1 MTVERDD
8 FVAPAGDSVA
18 GRGLRVSGVVHR
30 YASTSGDVLALDNI
44 NLEVGLGEFLCI
56 VGPSGC
62 GKSTLLELLAGLR
75 LPTEGSITLDGRRI
89 VGPSRH
95 RGVVFQQSSSLYP
108 WLTVRGNVELALR
121 LGRVPRAERKARAEQ
136 ELRRVGL
143 FTFAGH
149 RVYELS
155 GGMQQRCQI
164 ARALAADPDVLLLD
178 EPFGAL
184 DALTRETLQAE
195 LRQIWRSTQRTFVFI
210 THSVEEAALL
220 GSRVVV
226 MSNRPGTIRLDLP
239 LGFSRTEHSIQELRA
254 LPEFVQTTTRLRAAL
269 TGPNED
275 FEI

>member
-1 MTVERDD
+1 
-8 FVAPAGDSVA
+8 
-18 GRGLRVSGVVHR
+18 
-30 YASTSGDVLALDNI
+30 VLALDDI
-44 NLEVGLGEFLCI
+44 NLEVASGEFLCV

-75 LPTEGSITLDGRRI
+75 LPTDGEITLDGRRI
-89 VGPSRH
+89 IGPSRH

-108 WLTVRGNVELALR
+108 WLSVRGNVDLALK
-121 LGRVPRAERKARAEQ
+121 LGKVPRAERKARVEQ

-143 FTFAGH
+143 FTFASH

-195 LRQIWRSTQRTFVFI
+195 LRQIWQTTQRTFVFI

-226 MSNRPGTIRLDLP
+226 MSNRPGTVLLDLP
-239 LGFSRTEHSIQELRA
+239 LGFSRTDRSIQDLRA